1 LRQLEHDWLRVDHL
15 TGAEMASE
23 NASRSVLSAFF
34 ACKERSGGCKNRP
47 LRRSPDGSQSFLM
60 TAEKLTG
67 ENVYSYPLQSTD
79 PPSHWIIDVISLA
92 FRNME
97 CARLPALEKSP

>member
-1 LRQLEHDWLRVDHL
+1 
-15 TGAEMASE
+15 MASE
-23 NASRSVLSAFF
+23 NASRSVHSAFF
-34 ACKERSGGCKNRP
+34 AREERSGACKNRP
-47 LRRSPDGSQSFLM
+47 LRQSPDGSQSFLM

-67 ENVYSYPLQSTD
+67 KNVYFCPLQSAD